1 MLALKRIEK
10 VTAIIYCQG
19 CEENQCEECD
29 SIHLN
34 RRLRNHNLQ
43 NKSIIVSL
51 KINIFYGLVIVNL
64 NQKEFDS
71 IDVWIN
77 KKDTK
82 FLKINLHSPR
92 IIYKTEAKLGKDRI
106 SIYKR
111 RYKLKKKLE
120 ILGFDHISQQLKFSK
135 KKDEIINWEIET
147 LKLLNANLNNFRQ
160 KLIINSSAWKGQEY
174 LKIIRYNN
182 NINKQSSYL
191 SQAKNQPQGEIEFI
205 YENYKK
211 KQVENKILQTQYGK
225 EVQFFKRK
233 RIGWG
238 VFVIGFEREVE
249 MFCEDI
255 NMKGLTNIS
264 LCNTNSHYVVLK
276 DNNKAIIKWYGLKGG
291 KTVKEWIKEGNA
303 NYNLLL
309 YEDALLCYIKA
320 KKIDQN
326 IGRKTMKF
334 LVEKVQENESFHAY
348 IWSQIK
354 KSKVDQKVS
363 EYASIGITLLNYAGE
378 SFTGKDLRKISIKG
392 ADLSYGVFDSTN
404 FSGTDLSEVNF
415 SNSWLQ
421 SADLSMAIMG
431 GVRFDVIDSRGN
443 EIIVFGTKTFSEDY
457 LKFREKNTDRNG
469 VNTVVYSPDE
479 KTLATGSRDKK
490 VKFWD
495 IQTGKLKKTLT
506 NHKHYVRSIAYS
518 PDGKTVATASSD
530 DTIILWD
537 SRSYELKK
545 TLKGHASSVR
555 SVVFSPN
562 GRIIATGGRDEKVKL
577 WDAKTGKLKKTLIE
591 SGWVRGITYSPDG
604 KTLATAVGSKKGKT
618 IKLWDAGSYKLKEIL
633 EGHTDSVKSVVYSPN
648 GKTIATG
655 IVAYSPNGTTLVTG
669 CTGKRVKLWNTRSWE
684 STGTLEG
691 HRAAVRSVAYSP
703 DGKSLA
709 TGNSD
714 HTAIIWDMTLLD
726 QGKQPRVSKIFGY
739 PQLFLEGL
747 TIYGVKGLS
756 EDKRRSLVVIGAID
770 DLNEDQARKQ
780 DIRKARQQNNAMYK
794 LFEIKVT
801 ESIEKLKIKSVEPF
815 YSIKYWKDL
824 IAKQYSKV
832 LKGTILTLYNTIE
845 EVSTQTLMI
854 ENKKIIKKL
863 RSESE
868 KHDAY
873 VRNKEMYN
881 YLQVLGYLLEQKLA
895 KAIEALANIQS
906 DEMFGKAIYVI
917 DKYHAKTKKG
927 ALFTN
932 CKVITK
938 GMEWNEAEVE
948 VQENK
953 IIVKK
958 NQRQSKAERFESVG
972 LANFQKDLGNDCWYN
987 AGLQYIFKIPNIIE
1001 LINKRIN
1008 EDLEDEFLEGVRM
1021 LKDVLEGL
1029 KNKIDYGDILTSKKR
1044 LRKYLSEKHDLQN
1057 NTQHDMTKF
1066 LGLILGNW
1074 LELTNLSTSVQ
1085 NYKEKEQFIK
1095 TIKNQPQ
1102 APILAVPIFKKNS
1115 IQKNLN
1121 YYFSKNPVE
1130 DGEKIEDKE
1139 GNEVTLK
1146 KTKQILNIRE
1156 AQDAPKFINITLN
1169 RFDNQGQKMDRGIRL
1184 TEYVR
1189 VPFYD
1194 KDEGQIPKVPVSK
1207 PIKANTKYH
1216 IKSKI
1221 EINEYEV
1228 IRNNDLQIKEEKR
1241 KIVLIGKIKKGKIK
1255 EQEKIEIEFLKSQDK
1270 KSFYEKLNNLDQESS
1285 NLQSKNNVNLETEVN
1300 QLKDYI
1306 KKLKFKRR
1314 FLRAEIGKGI
1324 DIEKAVEYLED
1335 NLENIKGDVDNIQYK
1350 LNFDYEEQKDIVIV
1364 TVIRKWK
1371 TNKWQKNKQEYKYK
1385 AIDYYDFETL
1395 KLKIKKE
1402 SKEGI
1407 EKCIDIKTK
1416 EEQDV
1421 KLQENL
1427 NLLNHRRKEL
1437 EKEIKELKKQ
1447 LGIGI
1452 NIEKVVEY
1460 LEDNLDNIKGEVE
1473 NIKYKLNF
1481 DYEEQKDIVIVTV
1494 IRKWKTKKW
1503 QRDKKKYKYN
1513 IIYYDTIEELKDAI
1527 KKKVI
1532 YDIQQDLINS
1542 QI

>member
-1 MLALKRIEK
+1 MNRSHPTQPKIENSKEEQTIWFDACLEENRK

-34 RRLRNHNLQ
+34 RRLRNHVRTDPKPKAILDIEN
-43 NKSIIVSL
+43 S
-51 KINIFYGLVIVNL
+51 
-64 NQKEFDS
+64 
-71 IDVWIN
+71 
-77 KKDTK
+77 T
-82 FLKINLHSPR
+82 
-92 IIYKTEAKLGKDRI
+92 T
-106 SIYKR
+106 
-111 RYKLKKKLE
+111 KKK
-120 ILGFDHISQQLKFSK
+120 Q
-135 KKDEIINWEIET
+135 
-147 LKLLNANLNNFRQ
+147 LLNNIKSNLD
-160 KLIINSSAWKGQEY
+160 
-174 LKIIRYNN
+174 
-182 NINKQSSYL
+182 L

-225 EVQFFKRK
+225 EVQFFKHK

-238 VFVIGFEREVE
+238 VFVIGFEGEVE

-363 EYASIGITLLNYAGE
+363 EYASIGITLLNYARE

-404 FSGTDLSEVNF
+404 FSGADLSEVNF

-469 VNTVVYSPDE
+469 VNTVVYSPDG

-633 EGHTDSVKSVVYSPN
+633 EGHTDYVKSVVYSPN

-655 IVAYSPNGTTLVTG
+655 SKDKTVKLWEAKTGKLKRTLKSPDNFLKVVAYSPNGTTLATG

-770 DLNEDQARKQ
+770 DLNEDEARKQ
-780 DIRKARQQNNAMYK
+780 DIRKARQQNNAMHK

-824 IAKQYSKV
+824 IAKQYIKV

-881 YLQVLGYLLEQKLA
+881 YLQVLGYLLERKLA

-927 ALFTN
+927 SLFTN

-1008 EDLEDEFLEGVRM
+1008 EDVEDEFLEGVRM

-1029 KNKIDYGDILTSKKR
+1029 KNKIDYGDILTSKNR

-1057 NTQHDMTKF
+1057 NTQHDMTTF

-1085 NYKEKEQFIK
+1085 NYKENEQFIK

-1169 RFDNQGQKMDRGIRL
+1169 RFDNQGQKIDRGIRL

-1194 KDEGQIPKVPVSK
+1194 KDGKKIEISFKLVGITNHVGNSIAFGHYYSIVKEGKKWIKYNDREVKEIDFRRIKKKEIYSCLYEKEGQIPKVPVSK

-1306 KKLKFKRR
+1306 NKLKFKRR

-1335 NLENIKGDVDNIQYK
+1335 NLENIKGEVENIKYK

-1364 TVIRKWK
+1364 TVIQKWK

-1385 AIDYYDFETL
+1385 AIDYDDFETL

-1407 EKCIDIKTK
+1407 EKCIGIKTK
-1416 EEQDV
+1416 EEQNV

-1427 NLLNHRRKEL
+1427 NLLNHHRKEL

-1452 NIEKVVEY
+1452 NIEKAVEY
-1460 LEDNLDNIKGEVE
+1460 LEDNLDNRKGEVE

-1513 IIYYDTIEELKDAI
+1513 IIYYDTIDELKDAI